1 MAQIS
6 EGLMNVANKK
16 VAARK
21 KRGGESGGDV
31 GLAGVREKIST
42 LNEIVCVCVGTLN
55 SHSNI
60 SISGHTFYR
69 LMIENGVIKLKD
81 RNGSAQGEIEITT
94 IFIPCVIFFFRCC
107 CRPRCFVLSF
117 CLKSNFVLPSVYT
130 FRTQQ
135 RWAFVII
142 FMYRFFI
149 LNLFDYLLEWG
160 PAHFFVRSHLE
171 SAV

>member
-1 MAQIS
+1 MWRT
-6 EGLMNVANKK
+6 KK
-16 VAARK
+16 WQLER
-21 KRGGESGGDV
+21 RGGESGGDV

-94 IFIPCVIFFFRCC
+94 IFIPCVIFLFVVVVVVVLVVLF
-107 CRPRCFVLSF
+107 CRFV
-117 CLKSNFVLPSVYT
+117 
-130 FRTQQ
+130 
-135 RWAFVII
+135 
-142 FMYRFFI
+142 
-149 LNLFDYLLEWG
+149 
-160 PAHFFVRSHLE
+160 
-171 SAV
+171 